1 MCSVGLELIR
11 EARGAGED
19 AGRELAQ
26 AVEDGTRETNEGE
39 GEGEGEGGQ
48 AKPKVRRA
56 RSKVGVEDGAR
67 LGADIKVGEVKVVST
82 ADEYSQA
89 PSSAAK

>member
-11 EARGAGED
+11 EARGAGGD

-39 GEGEGEGGQ
+39 GEGEGSQ

-67 LGADIKVGEVKVVST
+67 LGVDIKVGELEVVST

-89 PSSAAK
+89 LSGAAK